1 MGTGISRRAATTAA
15 ALTTAGTL
23 GFALLAPAAYGAA
36 QGPCYDGR
44 CSITV
49 SKPQAI
55 KVDAKRFRFG
65 NLYVTN
71 ISARSV
77 RFSARTTSGA
87 YLSGSS
93 SPGGSVRLNNLN
105 IVVKSATSKKAA
117 LTLSPS

>member
-15 ALTTAGTL
+15 ALTMAGTL
-23 GFALLAPAAYGAA
+23 GFALMTPAAYGAG

-49 SKPQAI
+49 TKPQAI
-55 KVDAKRFRFG
+55 KVNSKLFRFG

-87 YLSGSS
+87 YLSGST

-105 IVVKSATSKKAA
+105 IAVKSATSKKAA
-117 LTLSPS
+117 LTLTPS